1 MQRLLIVNADD
12 FGLSRG
18 QNYGIVEACRNGVVT
33 STTALVNGAAVEHAV
48 ALRTQVPELAVGLHF
63 TLTLGKPVGNTP
75 SLTREGQLGKW
86 VWDMAAQG
94 SLPLDE
100 IADELACQYSRFI
113 ALFGEPPSHI
123 DSHHHVHMIGAIF
136 PLVAAFAREKGIP
149 LRVDRDDARR
159 QGIEANEVRSTSG
172 FSSDFYGDAISTSLF
187 MSILDAGLQRG
198 DSSLEIMTHPAFVD
212 KTLMA
217 SKYCYPRLDELDVL
231 TQPSLKEAIVERAFR
246 PGTFRDL

>member
-75 SLTREGQLGKW
+75 SLKREGQLGKW

-231 TQPSLKEAIVERAFR
+231 TQPSLKEAIAERAFR

>member
-63 TLTLGKPVGNTP
+63 TLTLGKPVGKTP

-187 MSILDAGLQRG
+187 MSILDAALQRG

-231 TQPSLKEAIVERAFR
+231 TQPSLKEAIVKRAFR

>member
-33 STTALVNGAAVEHAV
+33 STTALVNGAAVDHAV
-48 ALRTQVPELAVGLHF
+48 ALRAQIPALAVGLHF

-75 SLTREGQLGKW
+75 FLTREGLLGKGI
-86 VWDMAAQG
+86 WDLAAQDA
-94 SLPLDE
+94 LPLEE
-100 IADELACQYSRFI
+100 IADELACQYARFI
-113 ALFGEPPSHI
+113 TLFGEPPSHI

-136 PLVAAFAREKGIP
+136 PLVAAFAHEKGIP

-159 QGIEANEVRSTSG
+159 QGIETNEVRSTSG
-172 FSSDFYGDAISTSLF
+172 FSSAFYGDEISPSLF
-187 MSILDAGLQRG
+187 VSILDAALQRG
-198 DSSLEIMTHPAFVD
+198 DSSLEIMSHPAFVD
-212 KTLMA
+212 KALMT

-231 TQPSLKEAIVERAFR
+231 TQPSLKEAIAERAFR
-246 PGTFRDL
+246 LATFRDL